1 MSQKQSNTFGRPDWL
16 RHALRQASARTQ
28 TETLAIAALVVF
40 VAILI
45 GALYLAQATATA
57 TTGFELQDLMKTRDS
72 FQRNNE
78 DMGAQIAHQTDI
90 NELRGRAQALGYQPI
105 GPDDQEYIVVP
116 GYEPVRATPTA
127 QVTIAPTYVYD
138 ETFNGWL
145 QQQLSRLQS
154 QFSVWMG
161 QATPTD
167 LPAP

>member
-1 MSQKQSNTFGRPDWL
+1 MSQKQPAPRPPDWL

-57 TTGFELQDLMKTRDS
+57 TTGFELEDLVKTRDS

-78 DMGAQIAHQTDI
+78 DMGAQIAHKTDI

-105 GPDDQEYIVVP
+105 GPDDQEYIVVN
-116 GYEPVRATPTA
+116 GYEPVRATPTPE
-127 QVTIAPTYVYD
+127 VTVMPTLVYN
-138 ETFNGWL
+138 ETFSGWVQEQWDRL
-145 QQQLSRLQS
+145 QAQLSS
-154 QFSVWMG
+154 WMG
-161 QATPTD
+161 QQATPTE